1 MEVFENKNFFRI
13 AADFTHLSSKLILIT
28 TIHRLR
34 SAEGISFLTQILYL
48 LVFCL
53 RYLDLFWTFTFDWYN
68 TTLKI
73 FYILT
78 SLYTLYIMLKR
89 FSRSREGEKEWRVTG
104 WILVI
109 GVVVGFFGG
118 LIILWNISYP
128 IEALHLLP
136 QLSLLSHISTPTV
149 INSYYLLALGSY
161 RFLYILNWI
170 ERRIQT
176 GWFDPLPAIAAVVQT
191 YMYLEFAWVYWRRQR
206 VKLRSGGVLDHED
219 WVTGGLLL
227 RWVFGSHEGEGASKG
242 TTGGSWRDWA
252 RDRFGASRGV
262 RRPGG
267 RGGVSVSADEGG
279 IGEILARG
287 PRGGSDDED
296 DNTIV
301 WQHGGAVND
310 EEGIVLAG
318 SDDDDD
324 DDDDDENRM
333 TTNEIR
339 DRRGD

>member
-1 MEVFENKNFFRI
+1 NKNFFRI
-13 AADFTHLSSKLILIT
+13 AGDFTHLSSKLILIT

-78 SLYTLYIMLKR
+78 SLYTLYIMLKK
-89 FSRSREGEKEWRVTG
+89 FPRSREGEKEWRVTG

-109 GVVVGFFGG
+109 GVVVGLFGG
-118 LIILWNISYP
+118 LIVYKKDWGSAGRRGFEFTTILWNISYP

-170 ERRIQT
+170 ERRIKT

-219 WVTGGLLL
+219 W
-227 RWVFGSHEGEGASKG
+227 
-242 TTGGSWRDWA
+242 
-252 RDRFGASRGV
+252 
-262 RRPGG
+262 
-267 RGGVSVSADEGG
+267 
-279 IGEILARG
+279 
-287 PRGGSDDED
+287 
-296 DNTIV
+296 
-301 WQHGGAVND
+301 
-310 EEGIVLAG
+310 
-318 SDDDDD
+318 
-324 DDDDDENRM
+324 
-333 TTNEIR
+333 
-339 DRRGD
+339 